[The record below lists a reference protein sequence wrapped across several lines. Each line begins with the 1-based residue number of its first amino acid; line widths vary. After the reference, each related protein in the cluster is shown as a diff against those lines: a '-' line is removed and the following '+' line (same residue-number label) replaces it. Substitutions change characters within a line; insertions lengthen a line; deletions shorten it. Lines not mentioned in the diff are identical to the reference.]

1 MAVGRIGEGAMEMP
15 FPGGDVSWG
24 TSGEARMMRTTARL
38 RMVVSVV
45 EVVGSSRMK
54 SWILVIR
61 EKVEEKGMGSS
72 SRSCRQVR
80 NMGWFLHKGCRDG
93 LQ

>member
-1 MAVGRIGEGAMEMP
+1 
-15 FPGGDVSWG
+15 
-24 TSGEARMMRTTARL
+24 
-38 RMVVSVV
+38 MVVFVV

-54 SWILVIR
+54 SWISVIR
-61 EKVEEKGMGSS
+61 EKVEENGMGS

-80 NMGWFLHKGCRDG
+80 NMGWFLLKGCRDG